1 MDTPRRDSGNVT
13 PATPTSPARRN
24 SVVDI
29 DWDAYDAM
37 LQHIYTQVQS
47 GHNDLLHDGDTVP
60 TGVIMRME
68 NEEYRRY
75 PPGSP
80 FLDSFQRAVH
90 GLRAVIAIKVHNA
103 SVSAALSLIGPN
115 EYSMFVGR
123 DTRVQILDTLG
134 DLPLADR
141 EQCAAFIRDEHALV
155 LWAQQTS
162 DLLPLYEDFDKLL
175 LKLLMSHWRTQ
186 ASFGFSLS
194 EAHGGAAL
202 SRSRVAST
210 VDVSPEQE
218 SKAAALP
225 SAPHTPTSAS
235 PTPAIQEVRKR
246 GWFGRKLAA
255 EVPVDL
261 EKGTLKHKSR
271 PTQLFAPVYGGLATA
286 LTIFFIG
293 CGVNVLLQEAMLD
306 GGYLRFALLL
316 TAPFVFCVALF
327 FSCQLVSN
335 VFFCFGPVKQYHENS
350 KYYSAI
356 APVVD
361 PDDPKPDLPHVTIQ
375 MPVYKESLD
384 FVIKPSVDSLKKA
397 MLTYARQGGTC
408 ALVICDDGLQLL
420 SEEERQARIQFYA
433 DQGIGWTARP
443 KHSSAPGAYSRAG
456 RFKKASN
463 LNSSLQICRALEVH
477 IARLQAEDPNGPD
490 IEERALGAA
499 LAEKNAE
506 LDEKYVKAFREKRE
520 AEGPD
525 VEKPTEVPKIE
536 MWGCNAKALRIG
548 AVILIVDSDTQVPTD
563 CLRDA
568 ALELAESPE
577 VAIIQHESDVMQVAN
592 HWFENGIAHFT
603 RRINRCI
610 SMGCANGEVAPFV
623 GHNAFLRW
631 KAVQEVAFID
641 PIDGVRKI
649 WSESNVSEDFD
660 MALRLQL
667 KGYIIRWASYSN
679 GGFKEGVSL
688 TVDDELN
695 RWQKYAYGCSELLF
709 FPLNQWHKKG
719 PIQPQLTK
727 FIWSTVPLHSKLTTL
742 SYIFS
747 YYGIAGA
754 VVLSVLNYILVGFTL
769 DVDGF
774 YVHSWEVWISCSVV
788 FIITGNVAFTLLEY
802 RIGKESLLRGS
813 WLTVKW
819 IPFFFFFFGGLSWP
833 LTTALL
839 SHLFSYN
846 IQWSATVK
854 EVELSNFFVEVPRIF
869 KLFWRTFLMSFILIA
884 TVIIMST
891 SLVPVGWR
899 VVDYAVVFPLA
910 LTAGSHVLFPI
921 VLNPWLMIFLY

>member
-1 MDTPRRDSGNVT
+1 
-13 PATPTSPARRN
+13 
-24 SVVDI
+24 
-29 DWDAYDAM
+29 M
-37 LQHIYTQVQS
+37 LQHIYTQVQR
-47 GHNDLLHDGDTVP
+47 GQNDLLREGDTVT
-60 TGVIMRME
+60 TGVVMRVE
-68 NEEYRRY
+68 GNHYRRY
-75 PPGSP
+75 P
-80 FLDSFQRAVH
+80 LDMPELQQFQDAVH
-90 GLRAVIAIKVHNA
+90 GLRAVISVKLHNA
-103 SVSAALSLIGPN
+103 SVSAALLMIGQN
-115 EYSMFVGR
+115 DYSIFVGR
-123 DTRVQILDTLG
+123 DTRVQVLDTLA

-155 LWAQQTS
+155 LWAQQVD
-162 DLLPLYEDFDKLL
+162 DLLPLYEDFDRLL
-175 LKLLMSHWRTQ
+175 LRLVMEQWRSQ
-186 ASFGFSLS
+186 AVGLGMQSGT
-194 EAHGGAAL
+194 ATPAL
-202 SRSRVAST
+202 SRSLVAST
-210 VDVSPEQE
+210 IDVSGEREQE
-218 SKAAALP
+218 LKADPTTP
-225 SAPHTPTSAS
+225 SARHSPVTATVDPTV
-235 PTPAIQEVRKR
+235 PPAPPPPPAKKR
-246 GWFGRKLAA
+246 RWFARGDNGPAA
-255 EVPVDL
+255 VDL
-261 EKGTLKHKSR
+261 EKGKLPAKR
-271 PTQLFAPVYGGLATA
+271 PTQLYAPVYGGLATG

-306 GGYLRFALLL
+306 GTYIRFALLL
-316 TAPFVFCVALF
+316 VTPLVFCVALF

-335 VFFCFGPVKQYHENS
+335 VFFCVGPVKQYHENS

-375 MPVYKESLD
+375 MPVYKESLEL
-384 FVIKPSVDSLKKA
+384 VIRPSVDSLKKA

-408 ALVICDDGLQLL
+408 SIVICDDGLQLL
-420 SEEERQARIQFYA
+420 SEEDRAARIQFYA

-443 KHSSAPGAYSRAG
+443 KHSSAPGAYQRAG

-477 IARLQAEDPNGPD
+477 IARIQAEDPNGFD
-490 IEERALGAA
+490 IEERALEAA
-499 LAEKNAE
+499 VAEKNAE
-506 LDEKYVKAFREKRE
+506 LDERYMRPAREK
-520 AEGPD
+520 AGEGA
-525 VEKPTEVPKIE
+525 EVPKIE
-536 MWGCNAKALRIG
+536 MWARNAKALRIG

-577 VAIIQHESDVMQVAN
+577 VAIIQHESDVMQVAH

-631 KAVQEVAFID
+631 KAVQEVAFVD
-641 PIDGVRKI
+641 PDDGVRKI

-667 KGYIIRWASYSN
+667 KGYIIRWATYSN

-695 RWQKYAYGCSELLF
+695 RWQKYAYGCSELMF
-709 FPLNQWHKKG
+709 YPLRQWFKKG
-719 PIQPQLTK
+719 PLQPQLHK
-727 FIWSTVPLHSKLTTL
+727 FIWSNVPLHSKLTTL

-754 VVLSVLNYILVGFTL
+754 VVLSLLNYILVGFTL

-774 YVHSWEVWISCSVV
+774 YVRSWEVWIACSFV
-788 FIITGNVAFTLLEY
+788 FIGTGNVAFTLLEY
-802 RIGKESLLRGS
+802 RIGKVSLRHGA
-813 WLTVKW
+813 WLTIKW

-869 KLFWRTFLMSFILIA
+869 KLFWRTFLMSFLLIA

-891 SLVPVGWR
+891 SLVPSGWR
-899 VVDYAVVFPLA
+899 IVDYAVIFPLA
-910 LTAGSHVLFPI
+910 MTAGAHVLFPI
-921 VLNPWLMIFLY
+921 ALNPWLMIFSY